1 MSPGAIKGII
11 YTISIGLGLFL
22 GIWPGGTRRA
32 KPAWWRW
39 MVAVVLLVLV
49 AGAFGI
55 PMGGDAFTSK
65 MVGRARGVDVVVP
78 VYGTVRSISATPQ
91 GEDEL
96 LLIDK
101 DGADSAR
108 FLLPKD
114 VLHSELKAGDMAILE
129 GNYLGANDRNNDR
142 FRLTRVASINPSLV
156 FPMVPGLEEQSR
168 NLYFH
173 VPSAWLSQLGWFVA
187 LFFGIRYLRRRD
199 PDDDVR
205 AAAAAGIGVLFC
217 VLAYATGAFWALNNW
232 GQQIQNWLT
241 DPRLVSIYAVLLIYG
256 AYFALRSALTNPEQR
271 ARISAVY
278 LGLLA
283 LPVVFFVF
291 VYPRLN
297 AGLHPGSQGSENAG
311 PLVSTQ
317 ANAINPLS
325 LTVFALAWFGF
336 TLLFFWMLNLSVRTR
351 LLDRQMQRERLEASE
366 PEATVPTLRPV
377 ER

>member
-1 MSPGAIKGII
+1 MSPGAVKGII
-11 YTISIGLGLFL
+11 YTISIGLGLLL
-22 GIWPGGTRRA
+22 GIWPGGTRRG

-39 MVAVVLLVLV
+39 MVTGVLLVLV

-55 PMGGDAFTSK
+55 PMGGEAFSSK
-65 MVGRARGVDVVVP
+65 MVGRARGADVVVP
-78 VYGTVRSISATPQ
+78 VYGTVRSLPTTPQ
-91 GEDEL
+91 GEGEL
-96 LLIDK
+96 LLVDK
-101 DGADSAR
+101 LGDTALFTVPAGVD
-108 FLLPKD
+108 
-114 VLHSELKAGDMAILE
+114 HSEVKVGDQVILE
-129 GNYLGANDRNNDR
+129 GNYLGASNRNDDR
-142 FRLTRVASINPSLV
+142 FKLSRVASINPSLV
-156 FPMVPGLEEQSR
+156 FPVVPGLEEQSR

-187 LFFGIRYLRRRD
+187 LFFGIRYLRSRD

-205 AAAAAGIGVLFC
+205 AAAAAGIGLLFC

-271 ARISAVY
+271 ARLSAVY
-278 LGLLA
+278 LGFLA
-283 LPVVFFVF
+283 LPVVFFIF

-297 AGLHPGSQGSENAG
+297 LGLHPGSEGSENAG
-311 PLVSTQ
+311 PLVSSQ

-325 LTVFALAWFGF
+325 LLVFALAWFGF

-351 LLDRQMQRERLEASE
+351 LLDRDLQRERLGADD
-366 PEATVPTLRPV
+366 PEVPTPTLRPV